1 MDGDLV
7 RVALLGSQIE
17 NQTFERTAV
26 QNNGRDMS
34 TIQKS
39 FPHGKWVDYDTD
51 SIISG
56 LKSKLEIIAP
66 NHLRIQDSALRFRVT
81 FQYQKSAPDLDSVFR
96 FKFVLYF

>member
-1 MDGDLV
+1 
-7 RVALLGSQIE
+7 
-17 NQTFERTAV
+17 
-26 QNNGRDMS
+26 MS

-81 FQYQKSAPDLDSVFR
+81 FQYQKSARIWILFLNSSSFSISKLTQRP
-96 FKFVLYF
+96 